1 MNSTELLAKLH
12 LISQTTKKTEKL
24 EIVKTFTPSELDT
37 VVMALDPR
45 ISYYIADFPA
55 AARWGS
61 RDWMQSEIEMLLDL

>member
-37 VVMALDPR
+37 VV
-45 ISYYIADFPA
+45 IK
-55 AARWGS
+55 W
-61 RDWMQSEIEMLLDL
+61 